1 VADTVLDFE
10 RLGAL
15 LNGALPPQPKRVAKG
30 RDGGG
35 EQSATRP
42 LAVPP
47 GVIADPDAMRLAQA
61 GKAFLA
67 TVAERSAG
75 ACSNCGGTGLI
86 FVRTILGGPFQSP
99 PGSGEITWEH
109 GPGGEGWYAVD
120 TVSRPCPVCSN
131 GADARQAA
139 VRRLRK
145 TCGLRDEELGF
156 RLDFLERLAKR
167 LGRPELLAGKQEALR
182 VMGEMVAALPDASGM
197 VFLYGPPGVGKSG
210 LAMAYVAA
218 AVSLGVRAAYV
229 TAPDLIKAR
238 RATMNGAPDPL
249 PALLDAPVLVLDE
262 VDRVGT
268 EWERGELFSVV
279 DARTRARHRA
289 ATVLVS
295 NRTPDE
301 LAGDGFGYLVSRL
314 LHGEV
319 VAMGGADVR
328 RVVV

>member
-15 LNGALPPQPKRVAKG
+15 LNGALPQRPEPVVAS
-30 RDGGG
+30 DPD
-35 EQSATRP
+35 EQSAERP

-86 FVRTILGGPFQSP
+86 FVRTILGGPFRSP
-99 PGSGEITWEH
+99 PGGSASVMWVDGV
-109 GPGGEGWYAVD
+109 GWY
-120 TVSRPCPVCSN
+120 TVETTSRPCPVCSG
-131 GADARQAA
+131 GAEARQAV

-167 LGRPELLAGKQEALR
+167 LGRPDLLDGKQEALR

-301 LAGDGFGYLVSRL
+301 LEADGFGYLVSRL

-328 RVVV
+328 RLVA